1 MDRGMGLDMRQMIG
15 RGKNEENNKGLDLWT
30 RKYSTKYMVSYKR
43 EERMWEVS
51 KGNRKEN

>member
-1 MDRGMGLDMRQMIG
+1 MGLDMRQMIG